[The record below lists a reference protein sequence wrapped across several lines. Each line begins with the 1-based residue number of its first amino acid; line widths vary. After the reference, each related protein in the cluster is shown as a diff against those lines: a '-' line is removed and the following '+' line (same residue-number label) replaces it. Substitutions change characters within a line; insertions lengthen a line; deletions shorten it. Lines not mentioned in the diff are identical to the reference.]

1 MALMNRPEMM
11 DAEQAPPSPEP
22 DLEPGMVNELEGAL
36 PDEGVSSME
45 DDVSATAKE
54 GDFIL
59 PYETILYV
67 GYENINEMVRE
78 AASQAQAEGVAMEG
92 VDPEAEK

>member
-36 PDEGVSSME
+36 PDEGV
-45 DDVSATAKE
+45 
-54 GDFIL
+54 
-59 PYETILYV
+59 
-67 GYENINEMVRE
+67 
-78 AASQAQAEGVAMEG
+78 
-92 VDPEAEK
+92 